1 MLVLLDDW
9 IEDLGHL
16 TESQFLAACVEHR
29 RNSKFFPCIKDII
42 DAHAVVVDREPK
54 PKLLALSGSN
64 ELTDEQ
70 VKRNRL
76 GCRKILEIVTRSS
89 KNKRVPA
96 A

>member
-16 TESQFLAACVEHR
+16 TEAQFVAACTEHR
-29 RNSKFFPCIKDII
+29 RNNKFFPCVKDIL
-42 DAHAVVVDREPK
+42 DAHAAVVDREPK
-54 PKLLALSGSN
+54 LRLLALSGST

-70 VKRNRL
+70 VKRNRQ
-76 GCRKILEIVTRSS
+76 GCRKILEIIARSS
-89 KNKRVPA
+89 RHKRVPA